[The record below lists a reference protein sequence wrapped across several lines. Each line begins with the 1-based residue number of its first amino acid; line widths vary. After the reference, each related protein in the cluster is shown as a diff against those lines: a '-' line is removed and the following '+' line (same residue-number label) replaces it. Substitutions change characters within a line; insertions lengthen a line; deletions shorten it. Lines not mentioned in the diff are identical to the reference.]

1 MIVNNNIRSAILD
14 INKHLTNFKTAF
26 LTSLLYGRLRYM
38 LPMPWQMHKTNERR
52 SLFYQTFEISLQLA
66 ILFIFLKLQTFSG
79 ATFSSRLGY
88 CELLVLIFF
97 MLLIPFFRPEPTSH
111 CTCGIA
117 AIIKWGKTNSIYL
130 MVFHEQY
137 I

>member
-1 MIVNNNIRSAILD
+1 MIVNNNIRRAILD

-97 MLLIPFFRPEPTSH
+97 YASYTIFPSGAYLTLYMRDCSH
-111 CTCGIA
+111 YKMRENKQHLSYG
-117 AIIKWGKTNSIYL
+117 
-130 MVFHEQY
+130 FP
-137 I
+137 